1 MDTKQ
6 ELVVMHD
13 KTAVTTSLKVAEIF
27 NKEHKN
33 VIQTIEDKIQ
43 SAENSADYKNMFAEG
58 TYKDGRNREQKMYY
72 MNRDGFSFIAFGFT
86 GKRADNFKL
95 QYIDAFNHMEE
106 QIKLPTSP
114 RELAGLAL
122 RANEETN
129 QRLDNVEGVVKDL
142 KENQVI
148 PKGDYDYIASRVN
161 KRVSEISH
169 GYGAITQKQRGCLF
183 KDINGG
189 IKQIAGVNSR
199 SNLRKKDYQMVVDFI
214 ADWEPSTATKM
225 IIRQTSL
232 DLN

>member
-1 MDTKQ
+1 MEELPQIKYSDQLILTTEQLAEFYGATVQQIKQNFANNKDKFIEGIHFYLLEGAKLKAFKNRVENIDLVGKNARSLVLYTKRGAGRHSKMLGTDKAWDMFD
-6 ELVVMHD
+6 ELEENYFNPKPVN
-13 KTAVTTSLKVAEIF
+13 KPLTAV
-27 NKEHKN
+27 
-33 VIQTIEDKIQ
+33 
-43 SAENSADYKNMFAEG
+43 
-58 TYKDGRNREQKMYY
+58 
-72 MNRDGFSFIAFGFT
+72 
-86 GKRADNFKL
+86 
-95 QYIDAFNHMEE
+95 E
-106 QIKLPTSP
+106 QIKLLPKAVV
-114 RELAGLAL
+114 ELDD
-122 RANEETN
+122 RVTN
-129 QRLDNVEGVVKDL
+129 LE
-142 KENQVI
+142 ENQVI

-232 DLN
+232 DLD

>member
-1 MDTKQ
+1 MK

-27 NKEHKN
+27 NKDHKH
-33 VIQTIEDKIQ
+33 VIEAIENKIQ
-43 SAENSADYKNMFAEG
+43 SAENSADYKNMFAES

-86 GKRADNFKL
+86 GKKADNFKL

-129 QRLDNVEGVVKDL
+129 QRLDNVEGDVKDL

-161 KRVSEISH
+161 KRVSEVAH
-169 GYGAITQKQRGCLF
+169 GYGEITKKQRGCLF

>member
-1 MDTKQ
+1 ME

-27 NKEHKN
+27 NKNHRD
-33 VIQTIEDKIQ
+33 VLDKINSKIN
-43 SAENSADYKNMFAEG
+43 SAENSAQYSNMFALG
-58 TYKDGRNREQKMYY
+58 SYKDKSGKSNPMYY

-161 KRVSEISH
+161 KRVSEVAH
-169 GYGAITQKQRGCLF
+169 GYGEVTKKQRGCLF

-214 ADWEPSTATKM
+214 TDWEPSTATKM